1 MYDERV
7 LIDYYYKLSED
18 PKNEALKNPR
28 HPRELLLENFFVPFL
43 VTAIKELKC
52 EEMKYFITPELD
64 ALVQTFKLPRNSV
77 DCLDFTRLSTDQY
90 LAFRHAFVDQRMFNP
105 TFIANEGQKAMDMI
119 LSAICMIMCN
129 RVPKG
134 VVSFRTDSLASKI
147 KLVHAPRGIEVVART
162 VMEKTAP
169 TAENP
174 KGESEVTIEKNT
186 NEKAIVRILVPKR
199 TMTLSEVN
207 AEENKR
213 EEEDKDGA
221 SPDKDGDATKDGD
234 KTGEKTTTEPDAA
247 ADDAKAQPAGADAI
261 RSQQV
266 DSRLSRVPSD
276 ERIVEQD

>member
-1 MYDERV
+1 M
-7 LIDYYYKLSED
+7 S
-18 PKNEALKNPR
+18 
-28 HPRELLLENFFVPFL
+28 FL
-43 VTAIKELKC
+43 R
-52 EEMKYFITPELD
+52 D
-64 ALVQTFKLPRNSV
+64 RQ
-77 DCLDFTRLSTDQY
+77 Q
-90 LAFRHAFVDQRMFNP
+90 
-105 TFIANEGQKAMDMI
+105 
-119 LSAICMIMCN
+119 
-129 RVPKG
+129 
-134 VVSFRTDSLASKI
+134 
-147 KLVHAPRGIEVVART
+147 
-162 VMEKTAP
+162 
-169 TAENP
+169 
-174 KGESEVTIEKNT
+174 VTIEKNT

-276 ERIVEQD
+276 ERIVEQDQDEKALMIASRINLA